1 MERWPIM
8 SGKRLIGHLYNISI
22 DFISMEIIII
32 IAFTHMNLR
41 SPNTQQFRKSVLKRF
56 GTKQCSQN

>member
-22 DFISMEIIII
+22 DFISMEIYSFCLLGCAWPNKRY
-32 IAFTHMNLR
+32 IASGVWPTN
-41 SPNTQQFRKSVLKRF
+41 
-56 GTKQCSQN
+56 KQ